1 MSLFSAL
8 IMLRRCLLPLD
19 EMYLQVYDKAEFP
32 RRGGVNG
39 GKGLRGGGVAAE
51 KQSRRLFDSLQAKV
65 PAPSPMA
72 RTQATAPLLTV
83 TAGQQRQRLR
93 RCVD

>member
-1 MSLFSAL
+1 
-8 IMLRRCLLPLD
+8 
-19 EMYLQVYDKAEFP
+19 MYLQVYDKAEFP
-32 RRGGVNG
+32 RRGGVDRRREQRAG
-39 GKGLRGGGVAAE
+39 AVAEE

-65 PAPSPMA
+65 FASSPMA